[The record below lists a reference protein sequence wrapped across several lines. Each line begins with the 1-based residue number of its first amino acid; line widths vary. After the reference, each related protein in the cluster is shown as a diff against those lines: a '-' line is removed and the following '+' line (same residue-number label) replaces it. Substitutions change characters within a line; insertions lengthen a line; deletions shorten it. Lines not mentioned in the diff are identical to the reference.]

1 MLSLLGSERTCPFAK
16 SWGDAPYGH
25 NAAHYY
31 AECSSQGTCDR
42 KTGECQCFDGYEGDA
57 CRRLKCPNDC
67 SGHGQCRSTKES
79 ASSTSIGDFFMDTG
93 AKVDKGVIAG
103 ANSYGLWDAKKTR
116 ACACDPGFSGID
128 CASMMCPRGDD
139 PLTTEDAN
147 GVTEVYDIQSV
158 VIKTAANDRDYQQI
172 STTTD
177 ASGTP
182 STTTSGRSAQGSF
195 TLTFTDSF
203 GKAWTTRPIP
213 ASDEAD
219 TEFATLVEDTY
230 TQPQG
235 SSNAVNVADVA
246 TRDVN
251 NGRIGAGAQTT
262 QHYIRAALMSLPNSV
277 IDDVEVSMDK
287 STANEIT
294 YRITFMG
301 SSNSGARNLLQCNYQ
316 GCDRDG
322 CQPRFV
328 GIQELAT
335 PGAGAAACTVK
346 GATFYNFQ
354 TENVAAAA
362 TSGQTGTGEDTEC
375 SSRGVCDGST
385 GICGCFEGYTGNACS
400 VQTILV

>member
-1 MLSLLGSERTCPFAK
+1 MG
-16 SWGDAPYGH
+16 
-25 NAAHYY
+25 
-31 AECSSQGTCDR
+31 
-42 KTGECQCFDGYEGDA
+42 
-57 CRRLKCPNDC
+57 
-67 SGHGQCRSTKES
+67 
-79 ASSTSIGDFFMDTG
+79 
-93 AKVDKGVIAG
+93 
-103 ANSYGLWDAKKTR
+103 DAKKTR

-158 VIKTAANDRDYQQI
+158 VISTATTDRDYAQL
-172 STTTD
+172 SKTTD
-177 ASGTP
+177 PSDASYDATK
-182 STTTSGRSAQGSF
+182 SGRSNQGSF

-213 ASDEAD
+213 ASDEDD
-219 TEFATLVEDTY
+219 TEFATLVVDTY

-235 SSNAVNVADVA
+235 SSNAVN
-246 TRDVN
+246 T
-251 NGRIGAGAQTT
+251 GRIAGGAQTT
-262 QHYIRAALMSLPNSV
+262 QHYIRAALMALPNSV

-287 STANEIT
+287 GTANKIT

-301 SSNSGARNLLQCNYQ
+301 SGTSGARSLLQCNYL

-328 GIQELAT
+328 GILPAS
-335 PGAGAAACTVK
+335 GAGCTVK
-346 GATFYNFQ
+346 GALNYNFEAE
-354 TENVAAAA
+354 TVATAA
-362 TSGQTGTGEDTEC
+362 TDGQTGTGEDTEC
-375 SSRGVCDGST
+375 SSR

>member
-1 MLSLLGSERTCPFAK
+1 
-16 SWGDAPYGH
+16 
-25 NAAHYY
+25 
-31 AECSSQGTCDR
+31 
-42 KTGECQCFDGYEGDA
+42 
-57 CRRLKCPNDC
+57 
-67 SGHGQCRSTKES
+67 
-79 ASSTSIGDFFMDTG
+79 TG

-213 ASDEAD
+213 ASDEDD
-219 TEFATLVEDTY
+219 TEFATLVVDTY

-277 IDDVEVSMDK
+277 IDDVEV
-287 STANEIT
+287 
-294 YRITFMG
+294 
-301 SSNSGARNLLQCNYQ
+301 
-316 GCDRDG
+316 
-322 CQPRFV
+322 
-328 GIQELAT
+328 
-335 PGAGAAACTVK
+335 
-346 GATFYNFQ
+346 
-354 TENVAAAA
+354 
-362 TSGQTGTGEDTEC
+362 
-375 SSRGVCDGST
+375 
-385 GICGCFEGYTGNACS
+385 
-400 VQTILV
+400 

>member
-1 MLSLLGSERTCPFAK
+1 MP
-16 SWGDAPYGH
+16 
-25 NAAHYY
+25 
-31 AECSSQGTCDR
+31 
-42 KTGECQCFDGYEGDA
+42 
-57 CRRLKCPNDC
+57 
-67 SGHGQCRSTKES
+67 
-79 ASSTSIGDFFMDTG
+79 
-93 AKVDKGVIAG
+93 
-103 ANSYGLWDAKKTR
+103 KKTR
-116 ACACDPGFSGID
+116 ACVCDPGFSGID

-158 VIKTAANDRDYQQI
+158 VITTATTDRDYAQL

-177 ASGTP
+177 PSDASY
-182 STTTSGRSAQGSF
+182 SASTSGRSNQGSF

-213 ASDEAD
+213 ASDEDD
-219 TEFATLVEDTY
+219 TEFATLVVDTY
-230 TQPQG
+230 TQPDG
-235 SSNAVNVADVA
+235 SSNAVNTADVT

-251 NGRIGAGAQTT
+251 NGRIAGGAQTT
-262 QHYIRAALMSLPNSV
+262 QHYIRAALMALPNSV
-277 IDDVEVSMDK
+277 VNDVEVSMDK
-287 STANEIT
+287 SVDTKIT

-301 SSNSGARNLLQCNYQ
+301 SGTSGARSLLQCNYL

-328 GIQELAT
+328 GILPAS
-335 PGAGAAACTVK
+335 GAGCTVK
-346 GATFYNFQ
+346 GALNYNYE
-354 TENVAAAA
+354 TEGVAAAA
-362 TSGQTGTGEDTEC
+362 TDGQTGTGEDTEC